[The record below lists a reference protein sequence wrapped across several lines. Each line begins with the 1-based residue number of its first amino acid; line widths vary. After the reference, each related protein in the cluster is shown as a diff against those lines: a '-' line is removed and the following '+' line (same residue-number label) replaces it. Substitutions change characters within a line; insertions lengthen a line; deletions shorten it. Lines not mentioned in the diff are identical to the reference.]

1 MSEQQESRER
11 PVRRRQDEEPL
22 LPPPGPFGAF
32 NATYRVKRRQQ
43 HIRAEIER
51 ARNGD
56 HKVPT
61 WALAL
66 ILVAI
71 VGAWLGLIFLS

>member
-1 MSEQQESRER
+1 VFEQESQKR
-11 PVRRRQDEEPL
+11 PAPRWQDGEP
-22 LPPPGPFGAF
+22 LPPPGPFGVL
-32 NATYRVKRRQQ
+32 NPTYRIKRRQQ
-43 HIRAEIER
+43 RIRAEIER

-61 WALAL
+61 WVLGL

>member
-1 MSEQQESRER
+1 MSEQESRER
-11 PVRRRQDEEPL
+11 PAPGWQDEDPL
-22 LPPPGPFGAF
+22 LPPPGPFGAL
-32 NATYRVKRRQQ
+32 NPTYRVKRRQQ
-43 HIRAEIER
+43 RIRAEIER
-51 ARNGD
+51 ARSGD